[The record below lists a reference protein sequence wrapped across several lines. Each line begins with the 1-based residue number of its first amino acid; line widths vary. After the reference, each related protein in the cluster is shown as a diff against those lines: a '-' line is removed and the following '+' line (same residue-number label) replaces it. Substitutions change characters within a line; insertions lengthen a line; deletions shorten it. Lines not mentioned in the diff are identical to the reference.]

1 MIRNKRG
8 KTRNRNTIL
17 FITIFAVIIAGYS
30 LISVINLQV
39 KLEKALDE
47 KKILEAS
54 LTALKQQVDLELSIN
69 NLKSLNE
76 ELAQEID
83 KIKRIHKAEILH
95 GLVGIESMDSS
106 IVIDLRY
113 ATEDNFTGKQIY
125 RDNSI
130 ALLRRET
137 AIKLLQANNI
147 FKEDGYTIKIWD
159 AYRPLYA
166 QQALWDHAPNSG
178 FVANPQKGSKHNR
191 GAAVDITLVDES
203 GNEVEMPT
211 EFDSFTDKAFRNS
224 PDHSDIEKK
233 NVEYITRVMQSCGF
247 KGISNEWWHFDDIN
261 SLQYPLLDVDFDA
274 FQ

>member
-1 MIRNKRG
+1 
-8 KTRNRNTIL
+8 
-17 FITIFAVIIAGYS
+17 
-30 LISVINLQV
+30 
-39 KLEKALDE
+39 
-47 KKILEAS
+47 
-54 LTALKQQVDLELSIN
+54 LELSIN

-125 RDNSI
+125 PDNSI

>member
-54 LTALKQQVDLELSIN
+54 LSTVLKQQVDLELSIN

-95 GLVGIESMDSS
+95 GLVGIESMDFFYSNRS
-106 IVIDLRY
+106 
-113 ATEDNFTGKQIY
+113 
-125 RDNSI
+125 
-130 ALLRRET
+130 
-137 AIKLLQANNI
+137 
-147 FKEDGYTIKIWD
+147 KIC
-159 AYRPLYA
+159 
-166 QQALWDHAPNSG
+166 H
-178 FVANPQKGSKHNR
+178 R
-191 GAAVDITLVDES
+191 GQLHWQTNLS
-203 GNEVEMPT
+203 
-211 EFDSFTDKAFRNS
+211 
-224 PDHSDIEKK
+224 
-233 NVEYITRVMQSCGF
+233 
-247 KGISNEWWHFDDIN
+247 
-261 SLQYPLLDVDFDA
+261 
-274 FQ
+274 